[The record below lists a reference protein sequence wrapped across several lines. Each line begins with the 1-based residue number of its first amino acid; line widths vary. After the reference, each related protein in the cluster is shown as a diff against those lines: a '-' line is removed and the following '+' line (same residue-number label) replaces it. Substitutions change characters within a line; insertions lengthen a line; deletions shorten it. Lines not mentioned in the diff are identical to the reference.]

1 MQLATFN
8 RFELELTME
17 DALSV
22 SHSGPCDEDVEAL
35 MRKQYIIDQFNSIDP
50 SKIRQELREYGA
62 WNDEELSDVEQNQR
76 RVLWAAGCNIREEND

>member
-22 SHSGPCDEDVEAL
+22 SHSGPCDDDVEQL
-35 MRKQYIIDQFNSIDP
+35 LRKQYIIDQFNAIDP
-50 SKIRQELREYGA
+50 KKIRQELREYGA
-62 WNDEELSDVEQNQR
+62 WDSAELEDDDANKR
-76 RVLWAAGCNIREEND
+76 RILWSAGCNIREEND

>member
-22 SHSGPCDEDVEAL
+22 SHSGPCDEDVDAL
-35 MRKQYIIDQFNSIDP
+35 MRKQYIIDQFNNIDP

-62 WNDEELSDVEQNQR
+62 WDDAELEDDETNR
-76 RVLWAAGCNIREEND
+76 RRALWTAGCNIREEND